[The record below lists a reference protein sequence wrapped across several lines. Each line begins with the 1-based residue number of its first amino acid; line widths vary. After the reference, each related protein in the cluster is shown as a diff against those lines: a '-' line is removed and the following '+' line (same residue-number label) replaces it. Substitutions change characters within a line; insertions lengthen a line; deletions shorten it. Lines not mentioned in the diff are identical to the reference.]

1 MNAPIVEPPPATDW
15 RSYHRWNRRDE
26 RLAELWVRKL
36 VKHLR
41 GRDWLGPQSRVLD
54 FGCGYF
60 DVGLGIADRVGCIDG
75 FDPDELTLDV
85 VRQRV
90 KPNSP
95 SQLFGSVEAIPRR
108 HYDLIIANSV
118 VQYLGGDADLART
131 LTLFRD
137 CLRGRGT
144 VLLGD
149 LIPPWY
155 SSALDAFRSLW
166 VAFRHRMMLAMVVH
180 LWKAAFKGPRLQLY
194 QIAPNRIVELA
205 AETGFAC
212 RLLDCN
218 VTPSRRRFSCVLT
231 RVG

>member
-1 MNAPIVEPPPATDW
+1 MNSPDTDW

-26 RLAELWVRKL
+26 HLAELWVRKL

-60 DVGLGIADRVGCIDG
+60 DVGIGVADRVGRIDG

-95 SQLFGSVEAIPRR
+95 TELFGAVEAIPRR
-108 HYDLIIANSV
+108 SYDLIIANSV
-118 VQYLGGDADLART
+118 VQYLGGDGDLART
-131 LTLFRD
+131 LALFRD
-137 CLRGRGT
+137 LLRGRGT

-149 LIPPWY
+149 LIPPRY
-155 SSALDAFRSLW
+155 SSALDALRSLW
-166 VAFRHRMMLAMVVH
+166 VACRHRMTLAMIVH
-180 LWKAAFKGPRLQLY
+180 LWKAAFKGTRLQLY
-194 QIAPNRIVELA
+194 QVAPSRIAELA
-205 AETGFAC
+205 ADAGFAC
-212 RLLDCN
+212 ELLRTN

-231 RVG
+231 LAR